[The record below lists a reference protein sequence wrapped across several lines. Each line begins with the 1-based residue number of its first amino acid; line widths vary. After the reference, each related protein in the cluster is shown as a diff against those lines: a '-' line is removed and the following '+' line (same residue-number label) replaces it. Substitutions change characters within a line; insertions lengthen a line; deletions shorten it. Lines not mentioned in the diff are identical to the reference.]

1 MGKQEGKL
9 TEVEVFASNC
19 PISQVKVAESM
30 QWEKGVGFSKKDE
43 KAGGFE
49 TCSSGAEHV
58 GPSCIDVKIP
68 GVPFIGPNL
77 VVTTQ
82 AHIGVV
88 KDSTEPPHQT
98 PIPRPESL
106 KLTPD
111 AQVRKWI
118 RIDRPAQDS
127 FIKLPND
134 EIPRE
139 RPKIEASET
148 QPAKRR
154 GVCSDEV
161 SSQSISS
168 VVAES
173 QPHQSP

>member
-88 KDSTEPPHQT
+88 KDSTEPPHQA
-98 PIPRPESL
+98 PITRPESL

-168 VVAES
+168 VVVES
-173 QPHQSP
+173 QPHRSP